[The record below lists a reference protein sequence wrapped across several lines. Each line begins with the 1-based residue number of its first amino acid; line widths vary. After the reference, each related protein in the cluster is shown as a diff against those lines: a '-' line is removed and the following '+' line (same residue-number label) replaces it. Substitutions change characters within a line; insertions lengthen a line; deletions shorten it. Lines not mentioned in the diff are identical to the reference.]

1 MKRKIELLAP
11 ARDAETAIAAIDH
24 GADAVYMGGPSH
36 GARHAAVNSV
46 GDIRRVCDYA
56 HRFGVRVYVTLNTLV
71 YDGETEAVAGLAR
84 ELYDAG
90 VDALIVQDMALAEM
104 TTPPIELH
112 ASTQCDIREPSRAR
126 FLADA
131 GFARLVLA
139 RELSLGEI
147 GGIAREVPSTEI
159 ESFVHG
165 ALCVSYSGDC
175 RASFV
180 TTGRSAN
187 RGECAQICRLE
198 FDLTD
203 REGHTLVRG
212 KHLLSLR
219 DMNRAERVGEMID
232 AGVTSFKIEGRL
244 KDAAYVKN
252 TVAAYRRVLDAAIA
266 ERADRCERS
275 SFGRSEVSF
284 EPNLDMTFN
293 RGFTNY
299 FLDGGRG
306 AEAPCVGSPETS
318 KMTGR
323 PVAVTT
329 SPSRGNAVFVRPS
342 EPIANGDGL
351 GWFGPS
357 GRFEGFRVNRVA
369 DAGRKLLAAK
379 PVEIGAGT
387 TLYRN
392 RDKVWDDA
400 LGGETGRRV
409 IGVRMTLRTLPFG
422 IALDVE
428 APEAGKSV
436 SVTVTCDEPLAPART
451 PQSARR
457 RDVLTKTGATVYEVE
472 DVDDRLGDLFVA
484 VSQLADLRR
493 RALTALDRAIA
504 MGHQRRLRQD
514 ASPKATDAPALTES
528 MLPANRLAR
537 RFYEKRGVKI
547 TGMALETRPE
557 SERRAPGQTVM
568 TTRYCLRRELGAC
581 LRSRGADRLPRELY
595 LHSERLER
603 PLKLDFDCA
612 RCQMRVVTV

>member
-11 ARDAETAIAAIDH
+11 ARDAETAIVAIDH

-71 YDGETEAVAGLAR
+71 YDGETEAVAGLVR
-84 ELYDAG
+84 ELYDVG

-112 ASTQCDIREPSRAR
+112 ASTQCDIREPDRAR

-159 ESFVHG
+159 EAFVHG

-203 REGHTLVRG
+203 CDGHTLVRG

-252 TVAAYRRVLDAAIA
+252 TVAAYRRVLDAAIVQ
-266 ERADRCERS
+266 RSGHCERS
-275 SFGRSEVSF
+275 SFGRSQISF
-284 EPNLDMTFN
+284 EPNLEMTFN
-293 RGFTNY
+293 RGFTDY
-299 FLDGGRG
+299 YLDGGRG
-306 AEAPCVGSPETS
+306 ADAPRVGSPETP

-329 SPSRGNAVFVRPS
+329 SPSRGNAVFVRPG

-369 DAGRKLLAAK
+369 DGGRKLLAAK
-379 PVEIGAGT
+379 PVEIDAGT

-392 RDKVWDDA
+392 RDKAWDDA

-409 IGVRMTLRTLPFG
+409 IGVRMTLRAVPFG

-428 APEAGKSV
+428 APGAGKSV
-436 SVTVTCDEPLAPART
+436 SVTMTCDEPPAPART
-451 PQSARR
+451 PQSGRR

-472 DVDDRLGDLFVA
+472 EVDDRLGDVFVA

-493 RALTALDRAIA
+493 RALAALDRAIT
-504 MGHQRRLRQD
+504 MGHQRRLRRDGTQ
-514 ASPKATDAPALTES
+514 SIGETPCLTDS
-528 MLPANRLAR
+528 MLPANRMAR
-537 RFYEKRGVKI
+537 RFYEKRGVEI
-547 TGMALETRPE
+547 TGMALETRAE
-557 SERRAPGQTVM
+557 SERRLPGQTVM

-595 LHSERLER
+595 LRSERLER